1 MGRGL
6 KPEAS
11 KKGSGPAEVTLRDGP
26 AQPSRER
33 KLVEAGGS
41 FHQWESAD
49 TEEFRSGHLRE
60 ELKSAGLRSFLG
72 AFSVC
77 ER

>member
-1 MGRGL
+1 MGWGRGR
-6 KPEAS
+6 
-11 KKGSGPAEVTLRDGP
+11 AEVTFRDGP

-49 TEEFRSGHLRE
+49 TEEFRRGHFRG
-60 ELKSAGLRSFLG
+60 ELKSAGLRSILCV
-72 AFSVC
+72 FSVC
-77 ER
+77 EG